1 MREQNLKIILAAG
14 DIVAL
19 LLFVFIGQT
28 DHQTVNAGNP
38 LGGLLYGGAPF
49 VIAWLVTAF
58 LVGAYRADVWN
69 VRIMLT
75 RSLTAWFIALPIGIV
90 LRSLLLERS
99 VIPLA
104 FLLVAFAFGG
114 LFVIGWRM
122 AFVLLLRWRR
132 KTAVQTG

>member
-19 LLFVFIGQT
+19 LIFVLIGQT

-38 LGGLLYGGAPF
+38 LGGLLYVGAPF

-58 LVGAYRADVWN
+58 LVGAYRADVWS
-69 VRIMLT
+69 VRVMLT
-75 RSLTAWFIALPIGIV
+75 RSLTAWFIALPVAMV
-90 LRSLLLERS
+90 LRSLLLERT

-104 FLLVAFAFGG
+104 FMLVAFAFGG

-122 AFVLLLRWRR
+122 AFVLLVRWRR
-132 KTAVQTG
+132 GTTAHVG